1 MKLYKDHL
9 HKAASYSRI
18 KNTKLFY
25 FKHMYWA
32 LHLSLLLATW
42 SIMMLVHAIIP
53 QLVGFTVVEKLVK
66 LLQELKQQHPD
77 DPMLQKITFDI

>member
-9 HKAASYSRI
+9 HKAAEYSRD
-18 KNTKLFY
+18 KNTRGFY

-42 SIMMLVHAIIP
+42 SVLMLIHAIIP
-53 QLVGFTVVEKLVK
+53 QLVGFTVVEKLVNLVK
-66 LLQELKQQHPD
+66 QLKQQHPD
-77 DPMLQKITFDI
+77 DPMLQKITFDN